1 MVKTPLHL
9 FSSTSTQS
17 SWPSWS
23 RSPCCSSSCSSSSS
37 PSGRHCPPSRTRSRG
52 SLGSYL
58 LLLHCQLACM
68 GQWTEKRFAFN
79 KHVGKLTLI
88 PPPPR
93 LFTTLA
99 TDGWGTGCVS
109 SRGSRI
115 ELLLCRPSVGLSQ
128 FEKIFLTQ
136 LLCEKNLQGLN
147 M

>member
-1 MVKTPLHL
+1 MVTTPRHL
-9 FSSTSTQS
+9 FSSTSTRS

-37 PSGRHCPPSRTRSRG
+37 PSGPPSPPSSTRSRG
-52 SLGSYL
+52 SLASYL
-58 LLLHCQLACM
+58 LLLHYLPAYM
-68 GQWTEKRFAFN
+68 GQWTEKRLNFY
-79 KHVGKLTLI
+79 KLGGQLILI

-99 TDGWGTGCVS
+99 TDGLGTGCVS

-128 FEKIFLTQ
+128 FENIFLTQ